1 MPIKTSLTAT
11 AAAVA
16 LTFGAGMAPVLAQ
29 EAATDTP
36 MEAPMEAGQ
45 FSEAQLE
52 AFVAAALEVS
62 GIQQE
67 AAAQLMETQDE
78 GEQNALLEQANA
90 DMIGAIEAE
99 PGISVPEYVAIAEA
113 AEADPTL
120 RATLEEMIV
129 AAQMQ

>member
-16 LTFGAGMAPVLAQ
+16 LTFGAGTAPVLAQ
-29 EAATDTP
+29 DATTDAP

-45 FSEAQLE
+45 FTEAQLE

-78 GEQNALLEQANA
+78 GEQNELLEQANA
-90 DMIGAIEAE
+90 DMIDAIEAE

>member
-1 MPIKTSLTAT
+1 
-11 AAAVA
+11 
-16 LTFGAGMAPVLAQ
+16 
-29 EAATDTP
+29 

-45 FSEAQLE
+45 FTEAQLE

-78 GEQNALLEQANA
+78 GEQNELLEQANA
-90 DMIGAIEAE
+90 DMIDAIEAE